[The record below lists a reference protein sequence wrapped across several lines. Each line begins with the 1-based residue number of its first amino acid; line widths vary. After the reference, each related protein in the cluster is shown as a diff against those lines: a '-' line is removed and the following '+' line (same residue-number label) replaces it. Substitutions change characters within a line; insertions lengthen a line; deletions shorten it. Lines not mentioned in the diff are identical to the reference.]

1 MVEAI
6 LDWWQPEGVT
16 LPELSMPFPTIWFE
30 QQYRLVGR
38 RWMYL
43 IAKRS
48 FVWNIM

>member
-30 QQYRLVGR
+30 QLSSVSAYGTKLA
-38 RWMYL
+38 
-43 IAKRS
+43 I
-48 FVWNIM
+48 